1 MTTDVAGAI
10 SGYYKQIYIAIKEL
24 LNLKDNS
31 SSVGI
36 ECGADIR
43 IFNSNIT
50 NESIEVKFYKNNI
63 GLYSPEI
70 SKTIYNFYW
79 QTNGDRRLH
88 FNTNTQNPNKVIFKE
103 DKECCYLNEDL
114 AMMYILHLLIK
125 HDINKSKNNNI
136 SEYFRSNNIYCERC
150 GHNPCDMCISIFIK
164 KYINIYPMQFN
175 KIIKINSQVD
185 INKFASKISFTFENQ
200 SKDES
205 IPIIKKEIKFLLREN
220 YKELTLGLDDI
231 ILEAIIHKIAMSLF
245 DSTVF
250 NSIIEN
256 PSADY
261 RKHKKISKLD
271 VKDFICNY
279 KIFLE
284 EYKEDVLELKIY
296 DLVEKANLD
305 KEKILFKFKQEF
317 DEYMVSKEKLE
328 VYNTA
333 TIKQYFKEIEMKFKT
348 EDERDEL
355 VNRFELYNKGFGLIG
370 YLMNLK
376 INEISVKN
384 DKLFLKTEHGNS
396 LMIDNLG
403 YYDFGSIS
411 KYINDN
417 KQSED
422 GFYRYM
428 ELEECSFLE
437 SISECC
443 VPPFIKIDKLEKKIS
458 LEEYQIINNIPLEV
472 IVEIKSLVSSNK
484 NLLIISGANTNR
496 KPFLNAMLSSIPKK
510 HSFFTI
516 AEDLLSLPITCKEKP
531 HVIADSL
538 KKNYNEN
545 IKKMAFTSSIYDKCI
560 SLIDNYELSD
570 EVIFDHLKLLLEQN
584 KCLIGTLHRDVS
596 RYRERIS
603 FEQLCENLSIFSNVD
618 FSIFDS
624 IILLDNYFV
633 KGHKQDVIRIINKS
647 LF

>member
-1 MTTDVAGAI
+1 MKTDVAGAI

-24 LNLKDNS
+24 LNLKDNN

-43 IFNSNIT
+43 IFNSNST

-79 QTNGDRRLH
+79 QTYGDRRLH
-88 FNTNTQNPNKVIFKE
+88 FNTNTQNPNKDIFK
-103 DKECCYLNEDL
+103 KHKGVFYLNEDSGML
-114 AMMYILHLLIK
+114 YILHLLIK
-125 HDINKSKNNNI
+125 HEINKSKNNNI
-136 SEYFRSNNIYCERC
+136 GEYFKSNSIYCEKC
-150 GHNPCDMCISIFIK
+150 GDNPCDMCISKFIK
-164 KYINIYPMQFN
+164 KYINIYPMYFN
-175 KIIKINSQVD
+175 KIIKINSKVD
-185 INKFASKISFTFENQ
+185 ISNFVPKISFTFENKY
-200 SKDES
+200 KDNS
-205 IPIIKKEIKFLLREN
+205 IAILKKEIKSLLREN
-220 YKELTLGLDDI
+220 YKELVFELEDI
-231 ILEAIIHKIAMSLF
+231 ILEAIIHKIAMSFF

-261 RKHKKISKLD
+261 KKHKKISKLD

-279 KIFLE
+279 KMFLE

-305 KEKILFKFKQEF
+305 EEKILLKFKQEF
-317 DEYMVSKEKLE
+317 DEYMASKGRLE
-328 VYNTA
+328 VYNAA
-333 TIKQYFKEIEMKFKT
+333 TIKQYFKDIEMKFKT
-348 EDERDEL
+348 EDERNEL

-370 YLMNLK
+370 YLMSLQ
-376 INEISVKN
+376 INEISVQK
-384 DKLFLKTEHGNS
+384 DKLYLRAEYERFLSMNNS
-396 LMIDNLG
+396 G
-403 YYDFGSIS
+403 YYDFDNLS
-411 KYINDN
+411 KYINTN
-417 KQSED
+417 KQSENEY
-422 GFYRYM
+422 YRYM

-437 SISECC
+437 CISESC
-443 VPPFIKIDKLEKKIS
+443 VTPFIKIDKLEKKIS
-458 LEEYQIINNIPLEV
+458 LEEYQIINSIPLEV
-472 IVEIKSLVSSNK
+472 IEEIKELVSSNK
-484 NLLIISGANTNR
+484 NLLIISGATTNR

-516 AEDLLSLPITCKEKP
+516 AEDLLSLPIICKEKP

-538 KKNYNEN
+538 KENYNEN
-545 IKKMAFTSSIYDKCI
+545 LKKMAITSSICDKCI

-570 EVIFDHLKLLLEQN
+570 EVIFNNLKFLLEQN
-584 KCLIGTLHRDVS
+584 KCLIGTLHRDVWN
-596 RYRERIS
+596 YRKMTS
-603 FEQLCENLSIFSNVD
+603 FETVCKNLSIFSDID

-624 IILLDNYFV
+624 FILLDNYFV
-633 KGHKQDVIRIINKS
+633 EGQKQDVIRIINKA